1 MKGTISVSKQDLV
14 DLIEQ
19 KRAELIQVVSKSGLN
34 SSIAIRHSQELD
46 QLLNEY
52 NRIFIKKIQT
62 N

>member
-1 MKGTISVSKQDLV
+1 MSKQDLV